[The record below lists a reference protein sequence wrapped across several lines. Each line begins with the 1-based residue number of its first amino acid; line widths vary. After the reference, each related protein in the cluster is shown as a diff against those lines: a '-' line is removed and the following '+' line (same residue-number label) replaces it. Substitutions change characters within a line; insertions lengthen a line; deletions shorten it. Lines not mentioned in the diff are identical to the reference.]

1 MFNYIQL
8 YSIVFIYMSI
18 IFIALY
24 NLYSCASNYVM
35 FNYIQLHSFI
45 SQIFVALYNLYSFV
59 ICSILQRACSIIS
72 NNIQLYSF
80 ICQLY

>member
-24 NLYSCASNYVM
+24 NLYSFVPNMCYLM
-35 FNYIQLHSFI
+35 FNYIQLHSYVNYI
-45 SQIFVALYNLYSFV
+45 R
-59 ICSILQRACSIIS
+59 SIV
-72 NNIQLYSF
+72 
-80 ICQLY
+80 